1 MFDDFRS
8 FIERLDEKGEL
19 KKIQGADWD
28 LEIGTLTELSA
39 ERQGPAFLFDQ
50 IKGYPSGY
58 RIASNVVMTAK
69 RQRNCIWYPRRDA
82 GGGSH

>member
-39 ERQGPAFLFDQ
+39 ERQGPAFCLT
-50 IKGYPSGY
+50 K
-58 RIASNVVMTAK
+58 
-69 RQRNCIWYPRRDA
+69 
-82 GGGSH
+82 